1 MNIIVIE
8 DEQAIQTMLEHDL
21 SAQNHHVTLVKDGN
35 EGLAML
41 KKEPF
46 DLAIIGWMLPGMAGI
61 DIIKEVR
68 RANKRLKIV
77 LLTAKDCELDLVSG
91 LDAGANDYIIKP
103 FSNPEFNARINALLR
118 DLNDNNQITKDQ
130 ILLNKDVIIDLA
142 KREVFYCNQIVD
154 LTKLEYDLLLY
165 LQQHKNRALSRDQ
178 IMERIWGYKY
188 DSDNRI
194 IDVYIHSLK
203 KKLNLNKEI
212 KSKRGVGY
220 IFTND

>member
-8 DEQAIQTMLEHDL
+8 DEQAIQTILEQDL
-21 SAQNHHVTLVKDGN
+21 SAQNHHVTSVKDGN

-41 KKEPF
+41 QNEPF

-68 RANKRLKIV
+68 RGNKRLKIV
-77 LLTAKDCELDLVSG
+77 LLTAKNGELDLVRG

-103 FSNPEFNARINALLR
+103 FSNREFNARINALLR
-118 DLNDNNQITKDQ
+118 DLSDNNQITKDQ
-130 ILLNKDVIIDLA
+130 ILLNQNVMIDLA
-142 KREVFYCNQIVD
+142 KREVFYCNRIVD

-165 LQQHKNRALSRDQ
+165 LHQHKNRALSRDQ

-203 KKLNLNKEI
+203 KKLNLNEEI

>member
-8 DEQAIQTMLEHDL
+8 DEQALQTVLEYDL
-21 SAQNHHVTLVKDGN
+21 NAQNHNVTLEGDGIR
-35 EGLAML
+35 GLNTL
-41 KKEPF
+41 KTKHF
-46 DLAIIGWMLPGMAGI
+46 DLAIIDWMLPSMDGI
-61 DIIKEVR
+61 DIIKEIR

-77 LLTAKDCELDLVSG
+77 LLTAKDGEMDIVKG
-91 LDAGANDYIIKP
+91 LDAGANDYITKP
-103 FSNPEFNARINALLR
+103 FSNRELNARINALLR
-118 DLNDNNQITKDQ
+118 DLQDNDQ
-130 ILLNKDVIIDLA
+130 ISEDRILITPDVAIDLA
-142 KREVFYCNQIVD
+142 KREVFCQNQMVE

-165 LQQHKNRALSRDQ
+165 LHQHKDKALSRDQ

-203 KKLNLNKEI
+203 KKLNLNDEI

-220 IFTND
+220 LFTNN

>member
-8 DEQAIQTMLEHDL
+8 DEQALQKMLEHDL
-21 SAQNHHVTLVKDGN
+21 NAQNHHVTLIQDGN
-35 EGLAML
+35 EGLKML
-41 KKEPF
+41 QKQPF
-46 DLAIIGWMLPGMAGI
+46 DLAIIGGMLPGIAGI

-77 LLTAKDCELDLVSG
+77 LLTDKDSELDLVSG
-91 LDAGANDYIIKP
+91 LEAGANDYIIKP
-103 FSNPEFNARINALLR
+103 FSNREFNARINALLR
-118 DLNDNNQITKDQ
+118 DLHDNNQISKNQ
-130 ILLNKDVIIDLA
+130 ILVNQDVMIDLA
-142 KREVFYCNQIVD
+142 KREVFYRNQIVD

-165 LQQHKNRALSRDQ
+165 LHVHKDKALSRDQ
-178 IMERIWGYKY
+178 IMEQIWGYKY

-203 KKLNLNKEI
+203 KKLNLNEEI

-220 IFTND
+220 LFSND